1 MLAIWSLGLK
11 TDRATLDIWMSVG
24 KCLLANVSVGN
35 FVSVCCNLSLAGAL
49 LQSEGELDC
58 DVFQFRSAL
67 QSEQCSKAEC
77 QRVWR
82 WQWSPSVTSP
92 SLLPAW
98 SLWRCSPIKSF
109 MIISER
115 TVWSLSEWKQ
125 WRLNFTWSKCT
136 NSNYRREF
144 NILSGTCTNV
154 GTQLPRQKRQLFWS
168 GFETTEW
175 TYERAGYWLL
185 AARRDNQGGKCFWWW
200 CRYIC
205 EATVQLNLADEDS
218 FREREGKPR
227 KRIWWPTFN
236 QDGNIL
242 TLACADDDEVAT
254 TCENHTH
261 VLIWRRTWKLSKS
274 FQKQQKWKYL
284 CHLWNRTS

>member
-11 TDRATLDIWMSVG
+11 TDVEEVSRDSATLDIWMSVG
-24 KCLLANVSVGN
+24 KCLLANVSV
-35 FVSVCCNLSLAGAL
+35 VSVCCNLSLAGAL

-92 SLLPAW
+92 SLLPAS

-154 GTQLPRQKRQLFWS
+154 RTQLPRQKRQLFWS
-168 GFETTEW
+168 GLETTEW
-175 TYERAGYWLL
+175 TYERGGYCY
-185 AARRDNQGGKCFWWW
+185 RP
-200 CRYIC
+200 
-205 EATVQLNLADEDS
+205 DS
-218 FREREGKPR
+218 LIRVEMYQMTMR
-227 KRIWWPTFN
+227 KSEI
-236 QDGNIL
+236 
-242 TLACADDDEVAT
+242 
-254 TCENHTH
+254 
-261 VLIWRRTWKLSKS
+261 
-274 FQKQQKWKYL
+274 
-284 CHLWNRTS
+284 

>member
-58 DVFQFRSAL
+58 DVFQFGSAL

-109 MIISER
+109 MKISER
-115 TVWSLSEWKQ
+115 IVWSLSEWNHYLVQMYKQ
-125 WRLNFTWSKCT
+125 
-136 NSNYRREF
+136 
-144 NILSGTCTNV
+144 
-154 GTQLPRQKRQLFWS
+154 QLQKRIQHFIWDMSERRNTAAKAKKTAVLVR
-168 GFETTEW
+168 FENHRVNIW
-175 TYERAGYWLL
+175 KGWLL
-185 AARRDNQGGKCFWWW
+185 VTGG
-200 CRYIC
+200 
-205 EATVQLNLADEDS
+205 
-218 FREREGKPR
+218 
-227 KRIWWPTFN
+227 
-236 QDGNIL
+236 
-242 TLACADDDEVAT
+242 
-254 TCENHTH
+254 
-261 VLIWRRTWKLSKS
+261 
-274 FQKQQKWKYL
+274 
-284 CHLWNRTS
+284 

>member
-1 MLAIWSLGLK
+1 MSR
-11 TDRATLDIWMSVG
+11 DRATLDIWMSVG

-92 SLLPAW
+92 SLLPAS

-115 TVWSLSEWKQ
+115 IVWSLSEWKQ

-144 NILSGTCTNV
+144 NILSGTCPSV
-154 GTQLPRQKRQLFWS
+154 RTQLPRQKDSCS
-168 GFETTEW
+168 GQVGNHRVNIW
-175 TYERAGYWLL
+175 KGGYWLL
-185 AARRDNQGGKCFWWW
+185 AARQDNQGGNVSGDDVDIYVKALSSWIW
-200 CRYIC
+200 RMRI
-205 EATVQLNLADEDS
+205 LL
-218 FREREGKPR
+218 EREK
-227 KRIWWPTFN
+227 
-236 QDGNIL
+236 
-242 TLACADDDEVAT
+242 
-254 TCENHTH
+254 ENREKGFGGRL
-261 VLIWRRTWKLSKS
+261 LIRTE
-274 FQKQQKWKYL
+274 
-284 CHLWNRTS
+284 TS

>member
-154 GTQLPRQKRQLFWS
+154 RTELPRQKDSCS
-168 GFETTEW
+168 GRVWKPQSEHMK
-175 TYERAGYWLL
+175 GWLL
-185 AARRDNQGGKCFWWW
+185 VTGG
-200 CRYIC
+200 
-205 EATVQLNLADEDS
+205 
-218 FREREGKPR
+218 
-227 KRIWWPTFN
+227 
-236 QDGNIL
+236 
-242 TLACADDDEVAT
+242 
-254 TCENHTH
+254 
-261 VLIWRRTWKLSKS
+261 
-274 FQKQQKWKYL
+274 
-284 CHLWNRTS
+284 

>member
-1 MLAIWSLGLK
+1 MKI
-11 TDRATLDIWMSVG
+11 
-24 KCLLANVSVGN
+24 
-35 FVSVCCNLSLAGAL
+35 
-49 LQSEGELDC
+49 
-58 DVFQFRSAL
+58 
-67 QSEQCSKAEC
+67 
-77 QRVWR
+77 
-82 WQWSPSVTSP
+82 VTSKFY
-92 SLLPAW
+92 LVQ
-98 SLWRCSPIKSF
+98 
-109 MIISER
+109 MY
-115 TVWSLSEWKQ
+115 KQ
-125 WRLNFTWSKCT
+125 
-136 NSNYRREF
+136 
-144 NILSGTCTNV
+144 
-154 GTQLPRQKRQLFWS
+154 QLQKRIQHFIWDMYKRPNTAAKAKRQLFWW
-168 GFETTEW
+168 GLETTEW

-205 EATVQLNLADEDS
+205 EGTVQLNLADEDS

-236 QDGNIL
+236 QDENIL

-284 CHLWNRTS
+284 CHLWNHTS